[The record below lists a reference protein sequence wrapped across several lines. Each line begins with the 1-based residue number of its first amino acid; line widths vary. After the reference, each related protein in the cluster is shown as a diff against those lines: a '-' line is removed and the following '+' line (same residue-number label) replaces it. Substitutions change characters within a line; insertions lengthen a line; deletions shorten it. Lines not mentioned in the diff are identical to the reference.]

1 MQDLTVGKV
10 IKDSSCPGGSSG
22 AAASSH
28 RQKEPVRSCLGC
40 HAGAEKWKSD
50 QTVCELQDGNNQKR
64 HGNSQPKVYLTQVML
79 SAEKNLFNLKNI

>member
-10 IKDSSCPGGSSG
+10 IKDSSCPGGSFG

-50 QTVCELQDGNNQKR
+50 QTVNCKMGTTRRDMGTA
-64 HGNSQPKVYLTQVML
+64 SPK
-79 SAEKNLFNLKNI
+79 SI